1 MKEKN
6 FDFVIPGDHLSFPEE
21 YLSGKNTSE
30 SDYRIISVSYG
41 SLNRDEK
48 SLTVSVEC
56 KDKCILI
63 ENNDVVYGQ
72 VTKSDSRQISI
83 SIVGVAKNHKVFHF
97 SAEGY
102 LRMNHDR
109 RSNGRNFKPVM
120 IGDLLRARVLRAGQ
134 FSELT
139 IDGNGL
145 GVLKSRCSNCR
156 DVLILKDGNLFCVNC
171 NKWEGRKN
179 APDYGTPILGER

>member
-6 FDFVIPGDHLSFPEE
+6 IDFVIPGDHLSFPEE

-41 SLNRDEK
+41 GPNRDEK
-48 SLTVSVEC
+48 SLTVSVEH
-56 KDKCILI
+56 KDKAIFI
-63 ENNDVVYGQ
+63 ESNDVVYGQ

-83 SIVGVAKNHKVFHF
+83 SIVGVVKGHEVLHIL
-97 SAEGY
+97 AEGH

-109 RSNGRNFKPVM
+109 RSNDRNFKPVM
-120 IGDLLRARVLRAGQ
+120 IGDLLRARVIRAGQ

-139 IDGNGL
+139 INGDGL
-145 GVLKSRCSNCR
+145 GILKSRCSNCR
-156 DVLILKDGNLFCVNC
+156 DVLILKDGSLFCVNC

-179 APDYGTPILGER
+179 APDYGAPIFGER